1 MVSVLLRFKDSDY
14 PFGICKLFLPVS
26 EYLLISVSQMT
37 MSFFPLSCFTNT
49 VVSNHFHSVKK
60 KIVSSARSRDSDGMD
75 FNTCI
80 IVHSIRFTL
89 LVFSYFY
96 APCSCVCVL
105 EFVLYDFLLLSFL
118 LCWGSNFIFDICIHL
133 RILVSKAIS
142 LLYDVHLV

>member
-1 MVSVLLRFKDSDY
+1 VVSVLLRFKDSDY

-105 EFVLYDFLLLSFL
+105 EFVLYDFLLLMFCFVGVQISFL
-118 LCWGSNFIFDICIHL
+118 IYVFIYVYWYPKQFPYYMTFI
-133 RILVSKAIS
+133 
-142 LLYDVHLV
+142 